1 MQLIFYGILMGVGA
15 TLFMDAYAVILKR
28 FLISLPWTI
37 ACWVGGLAT
46 SEKEFSFIRI
56 FFRQS
61 RLRMKDY

>member
-28 FLISLPWTI
+28 FLISPSWTI
-37 ACWVGGLAT
+37 ALAGGLAT
-46 SEKEFSFIRI
+46 SEKEFSFIRV

-61 RLRMKDY
+61 RLHE